1 MAIQLTVH
9 LRGVLLPVRAQPG
22 AKRDAIIGEYGG
34 ELKVAVSQPPEKGKA
49 NVRIVDVLCEEL
61 SLRKSQV
68 ELVAGETSRSKK
80 FVITGVSLEELQ
92 QRLARTSAFP
102 G

>member
-1 MAIQLTVH
+1 MTIQLTNH
-9 LRGVLLPVRAQPG
+9 ARGVLLPVRAQPG
-22 AKRDAIIGEYGG
+22 ARRDAIVGEHGG

-49 NVRIVDVLCEEL
+49 NERIVEVLCEEL
-61 SLRKSQV
+61 SLRRSQI

-92 QRLARTSAFP
+92 QRLVTRIN

>member
-1 MAIQLTVH
+1 MTIQLTNH
-9 LRGVLLPVRAQPG
+9 ARGVLLPVRAQPG
-22 AKRDAIIGEYGG
+22 ARRDAIVGEHAG

-49 NVRIVDVLCEEL
+49 NERIVEVLCDEL
-61 SLRKSQV
+61 SLRRSQV

-80 FVITGVSLEELQ
+80 FVVTGVSLEVLQ
-92 QRLARTSAFP
+92 QRLATRIN

>member
-1 MAIQLTVH
+1 MTIQLTNH
-9 LRGVLLPVRAQPG
+9 ARGVLLPVRAQPG
-22 AKRDAIIGEYGG
+22 ARREAIVGEHGG

-49 NVRIVDVLCEEL
+49 NERIVEVLCEEL
-61 SLRKSQV
+61 SLRRSQI

-92 QRLARTSAFP
+92 QRLATRIN